1 MPRVRQRSE
10 RRLRRLAT
18 IQLYKLFKEY
28 QVNVDD
34 LKPIVVL
41 YSREHRRLQ
50 TPAWTEGGQRR
61 INLLIWFLRV
71 YLAKSE
77 AEKQEWIEYM
87 EKKEQ
92 GTSTKRMTP

>member
-10 RRLRRLAT
+10 RRLRRKAT

-28 QVNVDD
+28 HVNVDE
-34 LKPIVVL
+34 LKPIVAL
-41 YSREHRRLQ
+41 YSREHRRLR
-50 TPAWTEGGQRR
+50 TPAWAEGGQRR

-77 AEKQEWIEYM
+77 AEKQEWIQYM
-87 EKKEQ
+87 ESKECA
-92 GTSTKRMTP
+92 SARRVTP

>member
-10 RRLRRLAT
+10 RRLRRKAT

-28 QVNVDD
+28 QVDID
-34 LKPIVVL
+34 ELKPIVVL
-41 YSREHRRLQ
+41 YSRAHRRLQ
-50 TPAWTEGGQRR
+50 TPAWAEGGQRR

-87 EKKEQ
+87 GKKEQ
-92 GTSTKRMTP
+92 GARRVTP

>member
-10 RRLRRLAT
+10 RRLRRKAT
-18 IQLYKLFKEY
+18 IQLYKLLQEY
-28 QVNVDD
+28 HVNVDD
-34 LKPIVVL
+34 LKPIVAL

-50 TPAWTEGGQRR
+50 TPAWVEGGQRR

-87 EKKEQ
+87 EKKECA
-92 GTSTKRMTP
+92 SARRVTP

>member
-10 RRLRRLAT
+10 RRLRRKAT
-18 IQLYKLFKEY
+18 IQLYKLFKEH
-28 QVNVDD
+28 QVDIDD

-41 YSREHRRLQ
+41 YSRAHRRLQ
-50 TPAWTEGGQRR
+50 TPAWAEGGQRR

-87 EKKEQ
+87 ESKEQ
-92 GTSTKRMTP
+92 GTRRVTP